1 MKQLNIDSSIGTSL
15 ILVGESIENIHK
27 YLPPNKKL
35 AIISDDTVISLYGN
49 RFPKS
54 DVLISLPQGEANKTL
69 QSVEAIYEQLLA
81 AECDRSVFI
90 LAIGGGI
97 VSDVAGFVAA
107 TFMRGVEFG
116 FISTTL
122 LSQVDASVGGKN
134 GVNFKGFK
142 NFIGT
147 FCLPRFV
154 ICELSMLKTL
164 IPSELLSGMAEVIK
178 HGAIADPNLFT
189 YIEHNKEKVLSYNE
203 AALERFVYDSV
214 IIKSNIVNLDA
225 REGGTRR
232 LLNFGHTFG
241 HAIEKIAKLP
251 HGHAISVG
259 MVFAARLS
267 ALRGG
272 LEQAQVERL
281 TALLELLGLPTS
293 VEIAAEE
300 LFAAMKGDKK
310 REGGSILFVL
320 LSTIGKAY
328 IEKISFDELKK
339 YIYDL
344 C

>member
-1 MKQLNIDSSIGTSL
+1 MKQLTIDSTIGTSL
-15 ILVGESIENIHK
+15 ILVGESIENIHNYVPK
-27 YLPPNKKL
+27 NKKI

-49 RFPKS
+49 RFPQS
-54 DVLISLPQGEANKTL
+54 DVLITVPQGEAHKTL
-69 QSVEAIYEQLLA
+69 HSVERIYEQLLD
-81 AECDRSVFI
+81 AECDRSAFI

-97 VSDVAGFVAA
+97 ICDMAGFVAA

-116 FISTTL
+116 FVSTTL

-147 FCLPRFV
+147 FCLPKFV

-164 IPSELLSGMAEVIK
+164 TQSELLSGMAEVIK
-178 HGAIADPNLFT
+178 HGAIADPDLFT
-189 YIEHNKEKVLSYNE
+189 YIENNTQKVLRYDE
-203 AALERFVYDSV
+203 DALERFVSDSV

-225 REGGTRR
+225 RENGTRR

-241 HAIEKIAKLP
+241 HAIEKITKMP

-259 MVFAARLS
+259 MVYAARLS
-267 ALRGG
+267 AKIDKLP
-272 LEQAQVERL
+272 QSDVDRL
-281 TALLELLGLPTS
+281 ISLLDLLGLPS
-293 VEIAAEE
+293 KVKVNADE

-310 REGGSILFVL
+310 REGSGVHFVL
-320 LSTIGKAY
+320 LSEIGKAY
-328 IEKISFDELKK
+328 VEKISFEKLEQ
-339 YIYDL
+339 YVYDL